1 MKRRNNKSQAAPSAL
16 GGKEARDTTEALA
29 HLQIVLDGMTDQH
42 APLGHVRDVLLHF
55 LEGGRCQGNPK
66 QNKKTA
72 RKKKRNKNKKPA
84 LKEENW

>member
-1 MKRRNNKSQAAPSAL
+1 MWVGFNSIVASRSLCQQPRH
-16 GGKEARDTTEALA
+16 EALA